1 MLHSH
6 LQPIFRQRHQFRR
19 RPIFLRSITGLDS
32 TSAATWALAGA
43 GSAPETSPT
52 RLAAR
57 LRRLTNTQFVGGAQV
72 GANYQF
78 WGGVVI
84 GAEAMF
90 DWLTVSHNNPVTA
103 TDPTNT
109 VAVNL
114 GVADAR
120 WLSTATGKVG
130 YAWDRVLLY
139 AKGGGAWVATT
150 SPSISVGGVP
160 ASFSGVSSTTTST
173 WTAGFG
179 LEWAFSGNW
188 SARAEYDYIALP
200 NQSFTVAPATPT
212 FGGDTDQLQQSQSF
226 DLHRGDQLQVRRL
239 VAMKLSPLK
248 LEPLAIASLE
258 ASWAEA
264 PNLNEISMKRARLVF
279 ALTVGAASAEPKSA
293 LPGNG
298 IFRPG
303 TNAPKRR
310 RSSRHGARET
320 KPTHRTPPIR
330 S

>member
-1 MLHSH
+1 MR
-6 LQPIFRQRHQFRR
+6 RQLRRH
-19 RPIFLRSITGLDS
+19 G
-32 TSAATWALAGA
+32 GKNA
-43 GSAPETSPT
+43 GSANTCKPGIAGN
-52 RLAAR
+52 RACQLAAFA
-57 LRRLTNTQFVGGAQV
+57 LASLFGAASAAVAADLPAPVPIPPPIYAPAVYNWTGIYVGGNLGAGWSGLSAGNFSDTLGSSFTAPTNTQFVGGAQV
-72 GANYQF
+72 GVNYQF

-90 DWLTVSHNNPVTA
+90 DWSTVSHNNPVTA

-150 SPSISVGGVP
+150 SPSISIAGGGP
-160 ASFSGVSSTTTST
+160 ASFSGVNNTTAST

-200 NQSFTVAPATPT
+200 NQSLTVAPGTPT
-212 FGGDTDQLQQSQSF
+212 FGGDMITFSN
-226 DLHRGDQLQVRRL
+226 RN
-239 VAMKLSPLK
+239 LSIFTA
-248 LEPLAIASLE
+248 AINYKFGG
-258 ASWAEA
+258 W
-264 PNLNEISMKRARLVF
+264 
-279 ALTVGAASAEPKSA
+279 
-293 LPGNG
+293 
-298 IFRPG
+298 
-303 TNAPKRR
+303 
-310 RSSRHGARET
+310 
-320 KPTHRTPPIR
+320 
-330 S
+330 

>member
-1 MLHSH
+1 MRRGL
-6 LQPIFRQRHQFRR
+6 RRHGGKNADSANMRELGVASNR
-19 RPIFLRSITGLDS
+19 AGLS
-32 TSAATWALAGA
+32 VAFVLTSAFGAASAAVAADLPLPVSTPPPIIYNWTGIYVGGNLGA
-43 GSAPETSPT
+43 GWSGLSAGNFSDTLGSSFTAP
-52 RLAAR
+52 
-57 LRRLTNTQFVGGAQV
+57 TNTQFVGGAQV
-72 GANYQF
+72 GVNYQF

-90 DWLTVSHNNPVTA
+90 DWSTVSHNNPVTA

-150 SPSISVGGVP
+150 SPSISVAGGGP
-160 ASFSGVSSTTTST
+160 ATFMSVSNTTAST

-200 NQSFTVAPATPT
+200 NQSFTVASTTPT
-212 FGGDTDQLQQSQSF
+212 FGGDVISF
-226 DLHRGDQLQVRRL
+226 NNRN
-239 VAMKLSPLK
+239 LSIFTA
-248 LEPLAIASLE
+248 AINYKFGG
-258 ASWAEA
+258 W
-264 PNLNEISMKRARLVF
+264 
-279 ALTVGAASAEPKSA
+279 
-293 LPGNG
+293 
-298 IFRPG
+298 
-303 TNAPKRR
+303 
-310 RSSRHGARET
+310 
-320 KPTHRTPPIR
+320 
-330 S
+330 